1 MSIEVTMKIETIYNK
16 RKENDSIYDEENYN
30 TPANKRQ
37 RNNYNEKEA
46 SFIASTSPRNRIP
59 LSPITNIDIHRDIPS
74 PLIMKQFPDST
85 ESESISDSTDKN
97 IIILPTYIRSIT
109 SPAAISEEISTESHT
124 YHSDFKPVISRAKS
138 FTGTVPTTQ
147 TDIFSP
153 SFTLRKSR
161 EQDDLYEDIY
171 CQYEAEKT
179 PTKSLQRA
187 GSSVGAH
194 SSTPT
199 RDRTPPLRHIKEEIE
214 EESLYIKSNI
224 DTTLLKFELTAD
236 EVLDNG
242 SDEEAEATYCVEEVI
257 EEEFDP
263 FLFISNLPPLPYI
276 HLTRPPLLPPKA
288 ITEPK
293 ITLVLDLDETL
304 VHCSTEYMENYDY
317 KFPVTFNDTNFEVHA
332 KVRPF
337 FDQFLDFVS
346 NKFEV
351 IIFTASQ
358 KVYAN
363 KLLDILDPQNRIRYR
378 LFRDACVVVDGN
390 YLKDL
395 HILNRDISKVIIVD
409 NSPQAFGY
417 QLDNGIPITSWFDD
431 PTDTELNKLTLFLDK
446 LSNHDDVRPVIRSVF
461 KLQEYVESAK
471 ANVVRLLN

>member
-1 MSIEVTMKIETIYNK
+1 
-16 RKENDSIYDEENYN
+16 
-30 TPANKRQ
+30 
-37 RNNYNEKEA
+37 
-46 SFIASTSPRNRIP
+46 
-59 LSPITNIDIHRDIPS
+59 
-74 PLIMKQFPDST
+74 
-85 ESESISDSTDKN
+85 
-97 IIILPTYIRSIT
+97 
-109 SPAAISEEISTESHT
+109 
-124 YHSDFKPVISRAKS
+124 
-138 FTGTVPTTQ
+138 
-147 TDIFSP
+147 
-153 SFTLRKSR
+153 
-161 EQDDLYEDIY
+161 
-171 CQYEAEKT
+171 
-179 PTKSLQRA
+179 
-187 GSSVGAH
+187 
-194 SSTPT
+194 
-199 RDRTPPLRHIKEEIE
+199 
-214 EESLYIKSNI
+214 
-224 DTTLLKFELTAD
+224 
-236 EVLDNG
+236 
-242 SDEEAEATYCVEEVI
+242 
-257 EEEFDP
+257 
-263 FLFISNLPPLPYI
+263 
-276 HLTRPPLLPPKA
+276 
-288 ITEPK
+288 
-293 ITLVLDLDETL
+293 
-304 VHCSTEYMENYDY
+304 MENYDY